1 MKIFLTGGSGGIG
14 KVVKQILESENI
26 EVISP
31 TSKDLDLSKNI
42 QNLNY
47 PSVDGFIHC
56 AGVNNIASVD
66 NIDTSSL
73 LDIYKI
79 NTVSFIELCKN
90 LKIKDNSN
98 IIAIG
103 SLYATGT
110 KEGRLQYSMS
120 KHALLGAVKT
130 LALEKSSSKIKVNL
144 VSPGFVDTPMTVKNN
159 TLERIS
165 FLEKNIPLGLT
176 QAWEIGNLCLYL
188 IKHNNTIT
196 GQNLVIDGGYSLKG
210 I

>member
-14 KVVKQILESENI
+14 KVVKQILESKNI

-31 TSKDLDLSKNI
+31 TSKDLDLSENI